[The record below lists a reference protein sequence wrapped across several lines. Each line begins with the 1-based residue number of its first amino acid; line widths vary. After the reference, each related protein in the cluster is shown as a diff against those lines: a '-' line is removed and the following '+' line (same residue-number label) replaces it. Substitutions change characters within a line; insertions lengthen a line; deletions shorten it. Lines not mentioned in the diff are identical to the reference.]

1 MNLYCIRCVRS
12 IPSLGDF
19 VFFDVFVF
27 LNVIVFLDVFVFLNV
42 FASSRCVPPS
52 PHTAAATLVL
62 LSPWRHNIH

>member
-19 VFFDVFVF
+19 VFLDVYVF
-27 LNVIVFLDVFVFLNV
+27 LDVIVFLDV